1 MKNNNPLYD
10 PYPPIWL
17 VILLFLKWLELK
29 VQEKINQNESDKKEE
44 L

>member
-1 MKNNNPLYD
+1 MKDNSFYN

-17 VILLFLKWLELK
+17 VILLFLKWLEVK
-29 VQEKINQNESDKKEE
+29 VQEKINESDKKED

>member
-1 MKNNNPLYD
+1 MKDKKTLYD

-17 VILLFLKWLELK
+17 VILLFLKWLEVK
-29 VQEKINQNESDKKEE
+29 VQEKINETNSDKKED

>member
-1 MKNNNPLYD
+1 MKNNKTFYD

-17 VILLFLKWLELK
+17 VILLFLKWLEVK
-29 VQEKINQNESDKKEE
+29 VQEKINETKSDKKED

>member
-1 MKNNNPLYD
+1 MKDKKTLYN

-17 VILLFLKWLELK
+17 VILVFLKWLEVK
-29 VQEKINQNESDKKEE
+29 VQEKINENESDKKED

>member
-1 MKNNNPLYD
+1 MKNKDIFYD

-17 VILLFLKWLELK
+17 VILLFLKWLEVK
-29 VQEKINQNESDKKEE
+29 VQEKINSDKKED

>member
-1 MKNNNPLYD
+1 MKDKKTLYD

-17 VILLFLKWLELK
+17 VILLFLKWLEVK
-29 VQEKINQNESDKKEE
+29 VQEKINESEKKED

>member
-1 MKNNNPLYD
+1 MKDKNPLYD

-17 VILLFLKWLELK
+17 VILVFLKWLEVK
-29 VQEKINQNESDKKEE
+29 VQEKINESDKKED